1 MEDFEVAF
9 VNSNICGFRD
19 VSGEIK
25 IITGGLILKTIGS
38 IMLVALMMLLT
49 AAMAVNAEENAS
61 EAVTGAVAAS
71 EEHASEAVTAA
82 AAVAEEKVNESATE
96 AKEKVE
102 EAATEAKEKVEEAAT
117 KAEEKV
123 NESATEAKEQPGF
136 EGIFAI
142 AGLLAIAS
150 LVLSRR
156 E

>member
-1 MEDFEVAF
+1 
-9 VNSNICGFRD
+9 
-19 VSGEIK
+19 
-25 IITGGLILKTIGS
+25 LKTIAS

-49 AAMAVNAEENAS
+49 AMAVNAEEPAS
-61 EAVTGAVAAS
+61 EAVTTS
-71 EEHASEAVTAA
+71 VT
-82 AAVAEEKVNESATE
+82 VAEEKVNESATE

-102 EAATEAKEKVEEAAT
+102 EAATKAEELVNESATEAKEKVEEAAT

-123 NESATEAKEQPGF
+123 NETAPKEAKEQPGF

-142 AGLLAIAS
+142 AGLLAVAS